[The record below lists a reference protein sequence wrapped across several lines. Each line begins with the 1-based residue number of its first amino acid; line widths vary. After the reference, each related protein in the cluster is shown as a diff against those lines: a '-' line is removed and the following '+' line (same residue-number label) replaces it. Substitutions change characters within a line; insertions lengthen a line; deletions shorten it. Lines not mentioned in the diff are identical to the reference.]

1 MEEGSVSSPYPA
13 LSSERRSICAL
24 VMVAGCSASTRI
36 QPERELAGSQMK
48 ANESKTGF
56 HFLSFPFISF
66 YLLFGIGTFQRV
78 TPDSNK
84 KNPFG
89 LAGCGR

>member
-1 MEEGSVSSPYPA
+1 MPDGAGMEEGSVSSPYPA

-56 HFLSFPFISF
+56 HFLSFPFICFSESGHF
-66 YLLFGIGTFQRV
+66 KELHPIQI
-78 TPDSNK
+78 K
-84 KNPFG
+84 KIPS
-89 LAGCGR
+89 A